1 MLTEETLGFQE
12 GRKSNGMGKSKGEQT
27 TLLMSFVKTLKGEG
41 KKNITQIGAQ
51 CMKILKTIIL
61 KNRECKGTQ

>member
-1 MLTEETLGFQE
+1 MEWVKLKVNRLRF
-12 GRKSNGMGKSKGEQT
+12 S
-27 TLLMSFVKTLKGEG
+27 SFVKTLKGEG